1 MSRVAYVD
9 GQYLPHRL
17 AAVHIE
23 DRGYQFADGVYEVL
37 AVVRGHL
44 VDEEPHLVRLA
55 RSLSELRIPS
65 PMSDSALK
73 IVMRETVRRNGVRD
87 GIIYLQITRG
97 VAPRDH
103 AFPKA
108 ATPVLVVTSRRRR
121 PTDPRIADDGIAVIT
136 IPDIRWQRCDIKSVA
151 LLPNVLG
158 KQLAKEAGAYEAWQ
172 VDQDGRVTEG
182 TSTNAWIVTA
192 ERIVI
197 TRQADSAIL
206 NGITRL
212 AVSEII
218 RREGYNLV
226 ERPFTVGE
234 AKAASE
240 AFLTSTTVDLLPVIS
255 IDRDPVGNGAP
266 GPLSRRLLEC
276 YLAHTAAAP

>member
-1 MSRVAYVD
+1 
-9 GQYLPHRL
+9 
-17 AAVHIE
+17 
-23 DRGYQFADGVYEVL
+23 
-37 AVVRGHL
+37 
-44 VDEEPHLVRLA
+44 
-55 RSLSELRIPS
+55 
-65 PMSDSALK
+65 
-73 IVMRETVRRNGVRD
+73 
-87 GIIYLQITRG
+87 
-97 VAPRDH
+97 
-103 AFPKA
+103 
-108 ATPVLVVTSRRRR
+108 
-121 PTDPRIADDGIAVIT
+121 VIT

-212 AVSEII
+212 AVFEII

-276 YLAHTAAAP
+276 YLAHTAAAL